1 MVETLN
7 RLHESGFTSYP
18 ISPHLAFALSEDKV
32 VIITNL
38 CIYLVTND
46 RLNSRAGHTR
56 IRRGIENREYKC
68 IADVLT
74 DMKLAPGVGVAYRMA
89 RLEELI

>member
-7 RLHESGFTSYP
+7 RLHESGYTSYP
-18 ISPHLAFALSEDKV
+18 VNPHLAFALSDERV

-46 RLNSRAGHTR
+46 RLNSRAGHAR

-74 DMKLAPGVGVAYRMA
+74 DMKLAPGLGVAYRMA
-89 RLEELI
+89 SLKEIL

>member
-7 RLHESGFTSYP
+7 RLSQGGYTSYP
-18 ISPHLAFALSEDKV
+18 VSPHLAFALSDERL

-38 CIYLVTND
+38 CTYLVTND
-46 RLNSRAGHTR
+46 RLNSRAGHAR
-56 IRRGIENREYKC
+56 IRRGIENREYEC

-89 RLEELI
+89 RLEEIL

>member
-7 RLHESGFTSYP
+7 RLNECGFTSYP
-18 ISPHLAFALSEDKV
+18 VSPHLAFALSNERV
-32 VIITNL
+32 VIVTNL

-46 RLNSRAGHTR
+46 RLNSRAGHAR

-74 DMKLAPGVGVAYRMA
+74 DMKLTPGVGVAYRMA
-89 RLEELI
+89 RLEEIL

>member
-7 RLHESGFTSYP
+7 RLHESGYRLYP
-18 ISPHLAFALSEDKV
+18 VSPHLAFALSDERV

-74 DMKLAPGVGVAYRMA
+74 DMKLTPGVGVAYRMA
-89 RLEELI
+89 RLEEVL